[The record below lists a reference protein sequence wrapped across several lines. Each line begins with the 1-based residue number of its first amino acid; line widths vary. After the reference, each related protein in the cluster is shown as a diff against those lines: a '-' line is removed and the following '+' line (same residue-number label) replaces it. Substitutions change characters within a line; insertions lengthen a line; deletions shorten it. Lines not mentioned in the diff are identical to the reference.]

1 MGARNYKPSKSEK
14 KIYKAVPAQASSF
27 QSEEQQI
34 KCKKFC
40 GEKREIEW
48 TGNRCQGWNTGQ
60 SKSLED
66 LNSER
71 QIKLKGGNLRK
82 KSKFKLGC
90 EWERYDDL
98 QVTSTRDTDRGIVFR
113 RLVLFKSCNGLEM
126 FFFLP
131 HMLHDDYCIC
141 TSFSIPTKP
150 YYQGR
155 TFLIASSVHALTSI
169 ILARKHNCQNQFASY
184 FSKIVVTIETSY

>member
-1 MGARNYKPSKSEK
+1 MQ
-14 KIYKAVPAQASSF
+14 KILWRK
-27 QSEEQQI
+27 
-34 KCKKFC
+34 
-40 GEKREIEW
+40 KREIEW
-48 TGNRCQGWNTGQ
+48 TGNRCQGWNKGQ

-113 RLVLFKSCNGLEM
+113 RLVWFKSCNGLEM

-155 TFLIASSVHALTSI
+155 TFLIVSSVHALTSI
-169 ILARKHNCQNQFASY
+169 ILARKHNCWNQFASY

>member
-14 KIYKAVPAQASSF
+14 KIYKAIPAQASSF

-40 GEKREIEW
+40 GEKRGKLNEQGTDVKPGIKVSLKVWKIW
-48 TGNRCQGWNTGQ
+48 TVRG
-60 SKSLED
+60 KS
-66 LNSER
+66 
-71 QIKLKGGNLRK
+71 NLRK

-113 RLVLFKSCNGLEM
+113 RLVWFKSCNGLEM

-155 TFLIASSVHALTSI
+155 TFLIVSSVHALTSI
-169 ILARKHNCQNQFASY
+169 ILARKHNCRNQFASY